1 MSKKYPRKNL
11 KQKKGPKA
19 KSQSQ
24 SYGNLGV
31 PQADVRHFMS
41 LYEGRQLTEA
51 QNIAQGLV
59 ARYPESAFAW
69 KALGTSLLEDRQPVE
84 ALPCL
89 ERACE
94 LDGNDG
100 LALTSLAAA
109 YYRLGEFQK
118 AVTYQEKA
126 VELKPDYAMAQYNLA
141 EMLQSAGNMMKALK
155 HAEKAKELGFDA
167 FKCWVLIGALKY
179 QTKYFSEALEIYHYL
194 EESFP
199 PSEAVLNNLG
209 NLYKDI
215 GDYQK
220 AESYYSRA
228 LDVNPDYVMA
238 YSNIFYAKHYNPKA
252 TQEEIIAFAKRWD
265 DRFALPAMPPVAS
278 RLAKGKAL
286 RVGLISSGFRTHP
299 VGQMITTALENSQT
313 DIQFYGYTTNDQVD
327 QVTER
332 LRAACSEWRPIRHL
346 SQTKLAQL
354 IRDDQIDILIDLS
367 GHGDGSCLQAISMR
381 PAPINV
387 KWVGG
392 LVNTMAV
399 ESIDYLLSDSIETPK
414 GVDDQYTEKL
424 IRLPDDYIC
433 YTPCP
438 YAPPTTSLPALKN
451 GYITLGCLNNPA
463 KISAEL
469 LAEWAKLMHELPQ
482 SRILLRGAQYESES
496 FCQKIRGIFASLGI
510 DAIRVLLEGPAKHE
524 EFLKTYQRID
534 IALDTWPYS
543 GGLTTCEA
551 LLMGVPV
558 VTLPGPTFAGRHSAT
573 HLINAGLQE
582 LVVNDWDEYRQRVL
596 ELVNDL
602 PNLAVIRAG
611 LRTILHYSPVCD
623 APRFATHFNKA
634 LRAIWVRY
642 CEGKPPEALTFNKE
656 GELWFEDDK
665 QPLEFPEVCSEEATE
680 SKAFEWQLQE
690 PITIIDNAAV
700 LPRHPDYPKWM
711 ASGHLT
717 VISFDP
723 ASLLNKRVEAL
734 KEYGELHHYP
744 HALLGDGQ
752 PTTLYATLDAEKG
765 STLKPLPE
773 EQQPEYMRDKLKVL
787 AELPI
792 NTVALDQIEGLPSVD
807 MLVLDDLHDAMAVL
821 ENGRETLKNTLLIQ
835 VKVAFQPSHVRQP
848 NLAELQHW
856 ASLCGFRFYTL
867 TDLKYHNPM
876 AEHFSSESQQGGELI
891 SAQVLLFPNQERM
904 ENLTKLSLEKAA
916 YIFDEILNKREAA
929 AALLNGLDH
938 GRLLRYCEK
947 KEFISKDFVGKIDI
961 VDVKDICRFSYKD
974 PAGIAVIMP
983 CIDKSLGLKTAKAL
997 VNRAGMP
1004 FKMIIAYDSV
1014 RQGFIKTLNDFAQ
1027 RCEVRYVVYLA
1038 QDAFPGR
1045 GWLSLA
1051 YKELEKTGKGL
1062 LAFNDGKWQGKIAS
1076 FGMVRRSW
1084 AFSIYGNNIFYP
1096 EYMSHC
1102 ADDELTYLA
1111 ELSGDLVYNP
1121 HIVLCEVDFE
1131 KGMLGGGNIKD
1142 RSLLNSRVAS
1152 LQSRNSGCIGA
1163 DVEAKKLV
1171 HGYEASVEMRND
1183 IVVKKYKDVYFDFN
1197 KKYKRKGE
1205 AYFLKKYSS
1214 PFFVKLI
1221 SEKKGGVIL
1230 ENAGNVIGRRD
1241 SSLHGRRLDGNVGF
1255 SPRSLVRWLLNLKEE
1270 LKQLGIQHRDIN
1282 PLNIVYSKL
1291 NDQFK
1296 LIDFGWA
1303 VESRDQQFAYGMKA
1317 PGLNPYARYDNEAI
1331 FRMVDE
1337 AKGLEHLSRELH
1349 LVIVWG
1355 NGASEKD
1362 ELERKL
1368 LSNFKVLD
1376 VFMFDWGEGSKF
1388 NSNMKLFYGE
1398 NLPEGCK
1405 KEKDIG
1411 VKPFYCYVVEDCN
1424 PVYGWVKHWGKNI
1437 YVNKNIYSYKME
1449 NRKKNGE
1456 YFNFIHATNDQ
1467 EEFYHDACLLL
1478 GEEYPKRLFS
1488 IDAWDGNI
1496 IKMPT
1501 NVKASGWGWSSI
1513 EELFYALECNLKYV
1527 VLRNFENLPG
1537 EYTYG
1542 EHGDID
1548 LLVDNLELA
1557 LKVSGAEYVKNEVHY
1572 RILIKGEYVH
1582 FDFRHLGD
1590 GYYDEK
1596 WQSAILSNSL
1606 DKNGFR
1612 SPSLEDYFFSLIYHC
1627 LIHKSEVKKDYVI
1640 RLQEYAKMLNIKLFS
1655 PDKMVALLD
1664 KYMQEK
1670 EYRVTLPQDK
1680 SVFFNSRIS
1689 SLLGYKYS
1697 IKEAMR

>member
-1 MSKKYPRKNL
+1 MSKKHPRKSL

-19 KSQSQ
+19 KYQSQ
-24 SYGNLGV
+24 GYGNLGV

-41 LYEGRQLTEA
+41 LYESRQLSEA

-69 KALGTSLLEDRQPVE
+69 KALGTSLLEDRKPME

-118 AVTYQEKA
+118 AVTYQERA
-126 VELKPDYAMAQYNLA
+126 VDLKPDYAMAQYNLA

-179 QTKYFSEALEIYHYL
+179 QTKYFSEALEIYHCL

-199 PSEAVLNNLG
+199 PSDAVLNNLG

-228 LDVNPDYVMA
+228 LEVNPDYVMA

-252 TQEEIIAFAKRWD
+252 TQEEIITFAKRWD
-265 DRFALPAMPPVAS
+265 DRFALPPMPPVA
-278 RLAKGKAL
+278 RELARGKVL

-399 ESIDYLLSDSIETPK
+399 ESIDYLLSDSIETPE

-438 YAPPTTSLPALKN
+438 YAPPTTSPPALKN

-496 FCQKIRGIFASLGI
+496 FCQKIHGIFTGFGI
-510 DAIRVLLEGPAKHE
+510 DATRVILEGPTKHE

-573 HLINAGLQE
+573 HLTNAGLQE
-582 LVVNDWDEYRQRVL
+582 LVVNNWDEYRQRVL
-596 ELVNDL
+596 ELAKDM

-623 APRFATHFNKA
+623 APRFANHFNKA

-642 CEGKPPEALTFNKE
+642 CEGKSPEALTFNKE

-665 QPLEFPEVCSEEATE
+665 QPLELPEACSEEEAE
-680 SKAFEWQLQE
+680 SKAFEWQLDE

-711 ASGHLT
+711 ASGHLA

-723 ASLLNKRVEAL
+723 ASLLNKRVEEL
-734 KEYGELHHYP
+734 KGYGELHHYP

-752 PTTLYATLDAEKG
+752 PATLYATLDAEKG

-807 MLVLDDLHDAMAVL
+807 MLVLDDLHDAMKVL
-821 ENGRETLKNTLLIQ
+821 ENGLETLKKTLLIQ
-835 VKVAFQPSHVRQP
+835 VKVLFQPTHERQC
-848 NLAELQHW
+848 NVDEIGSW
-856 ASLCGFRFYTL
+856 MSLHGFRFSGYVDLSNCRDFSACDASPPYQAAERESCGALFMPSQERMTKLSREQRVKLTFILRTVYAMDDFPHDLLNKKYIDSCHSGGGVNIHDESLAAGENQEIGKPEFFERNEVNQKIDALAPVGTGCDENYKSVDQRGMEKKCYQWHINDKIFVADIGANPIDGTPPYSQLLRKGALQLFGFEPQREALAKLNQLKGEAETYFPHAVGDGGEATL
-867 TDLKYHNPM
+867 YLCKAPGMTSTLKPNKKVLDLFQGYPIWGKVEKTVSVPTVRLDDID
-876 AEHFSSESQQGGELI
+876 EVVKIDWLKIDIQGGELTVFQNAEEKLKDALVIQTEVNFI
-891 SAQVLLFPNQERM
+891 SLYENQPLFSDIDEWMRERGFMLHALLEQRKRLYAPMVLRKQIHQGINQLTTADAIYVRDVNFLDELTEEQKKKMALILHSAYGSYDLALRILSSCESVD
-904 ENLTKLSLEKAA
+904 ENEYIKKIKNDFSVILNNDVSLNNKLSSINQLVFVAGCGHTGTTLMASILGAHSNIFSIPRETNWFLSDDGKFHEEYRKEVLKAVSE
-916 YIFDEILNKREAA
+916 DKTIL
-929 AALLNGLDH
+929 
-938 GRLLRYCEK
+938 CEK
-947 KEFISKDFVGKIDI
+947 TPRHLHKMSSIREKFPSAKFIIMTR
-961 VDVKDICRFSYKD
+961 DVKD
-974 PAGIAVIMP
+974 
-983 CIDKSLGLKTAKAL
+983 
-997 VNRAGMP
+997 
-1004 FKMIIAYDSV
+1004 
-1014 RQGFIKTLNDFAQ
+1014 
-1027 RCEVRYVVYLA
+1027 VV
-1038 QDAFPGR
+1038 
-1045 GWLSLA
+1045 
-1051 YKELEKTGKGL
+1051 
-1062 LAFNDGKWQGKIAS
+1062 
-1076 FGMVRRSW
+1076 
-1084 AFSIYGNNIFYP
+1084 FSIKNR
-1096 EYMSHC
+1096 
-1102 ADDELTYLA
+1102 T
-1111 ELSGDLVYNP
+1111 GDFRSALNRWVGDNKV
-1121 HIVLCEVDFE
+1121 VL
-1131 KGMLGGGNIKD
+1131 
-1142 RSLLNSRVAS
+1142 
-1152 LQSRNSGCIGA
+1152 
-1163 DVEAKKLV
+1163 
-1171 HGYEASVEMRND
+1171 
-1183 IVVKKYKDVYFDFN
+1183 
-1197 KKYKRKGE
+1197 
-1205 AYFLKKYSS
+1205 
-1214 PFFVKLI
+1214 
-1221 SEKKGGVIL
+1221 
-1230 ENAGNVIGRRD
+1230 
-1241 SSLHGRRLDGNVGF
+1241 
-1255 SPRSLVRWLLNLKEE
+1255 EE
-1270 LKQLGIQHRDIN
+1270 LKNKNVLLVRYEDLVVNPKEMVKNICDFLGVSFESGMLEFYKNNTAWFGLADPSETDGKGEKSHLERRAWQMTQPIHDRRGIWKGGLSNEEISVIN
-1282 PLNIVYSKL
+1282 SETCTIMSKL
-1291 NDQFK
+1291 
-1296 LIDFGWA
+1296 
-1303 VESRDQQFAYGMKA
+1303 
-1317 PGLNPYARYDNEAI
+1317 
-1331 FRMVDE
+1331 
-1337 AKGLEHLSRELH
+1337 
-1349 LVIVWG
+1349 
-1355 NGASEKD
+1355 
-1362 ELERKL
+1362 
-1368 LSNFKVLD
+1368 
-1376 VFMFDWGEGSKF
+1376 
-1388 NSNMKLFYGE
+1388 
-1398 NLPEGCK
+1398 
-1405 KEKDIG
+1405 
-1411 VKPFYCYVVEDCN
+1411 
-1424 PVYGWVKHWGKNI
+1424 
-1437 YVNKNIYSYKME
+1437 
-1449 NRKKNGE
+1449 
-1456 YFNFIHATNDQ
+1456 
-1467 EEFYHDACLLL
+1467 
-1478 GEEYPKRLFS
+1478 
-1488 IDAWDGNI
+1488 
-1496 IKMPT
+1496 
-1501 NVKASGWGWSSI
+1501 
-1513 EELFYALECNLKYV
+1513 
-1527 VLRNFENLPG
+1527 
-1537 EYTYG
+1537 
-1542 EHGDID
+1542 
-1548 LLVDNLELA
+1548 
-1557 LKVSGAEYVKNEVHY
+1557 
-1572 RILIKGEYVH
+1572 
-1582 FDFRHLGD
+1582 
-1590 GYYDEK
+1590 GY
-1596 WQSAILSNSL
+1596 N
-1606 DKNGFR
+1606 
-1612 SPSLEDYFFSLIYHC
+1612 
-1627 LIHKSEVKKDYVI
+1627 
-1640 RLQEYAKMLNIKLFS
+1640 
-1655 PDKMVALLD
+1655 
-1664 KYMQEK
+1664 
-1670 EYRVTLPQDK
+1670 
-1680 SVFFNSRIS
+1680 
-1689 SLLGYKYS
+1689 
-1697 IKEAMR
+1697 